1 MHDLKDVILGF
12 LIFLLGS
19 ICFFC
24 KFIDAGTFFGFEK
37 THFLKSLFYR
47 SRWKS
52 KTPVVPDSYK
62 RCTLLLELKTCCAN
76 LKPFTITLRL
86 LGQAPIYSLNPNFP
100 IFKIVFS
107 VKFVLWTVHK
117 FCIRTH
123 PSEMTKKLLLSLLR
137 KNKNWCCIALRLF
150 AKTTALSYC

>member
-19 ICFFC
+19 ICFFLQIHWRWNI
-24 KFIDAGTFFGFEK
+24 FLDLRTQ
-37 THFLKSLFYR
+37 FLKSVFYR
-47 SRWKS
+47 FRWKS
-52 KTPVVPDSYK
+52 KTPAVPDSYK

-86 LGQAPIYSLNPNFP
+86 LGPSPIYSLNPNFP